1 MIVGGVVRDRGAR
14 TYNGASGNMGEQI
27 DEGSGIDDLS
37 EPLWEMTKDN
47 RRRTILAVA
56 VTAIFLLSAV
66 QTIAMNAKAEDQK
79 PFYLGMGESVSSANP
94 FVGMMDADYMFYSF
108 VYDYLNFP
116 DKDGIPT
123 PNLAKSWWHMNG
135 SYAASHGSDFSTLD
149 YHKNSSD
156 WPAGSIWEYNLT
168 EKVFWN
174 DGEPFTADDVVF
186 TINIQTGSGY
196 INFWA
201 FQPWTKWIDCCQK
214 VDDYKVRIFFAD
226 HVTHTPVP
234 IVWGDF
240 MSMPIIPKHIFTE
253 VTEAFIAQNWT
264 GIPVI
269 GTGPF
274 MGTPSL
280 ASEMLAKESLTLTKN
295 PYWNF
300 TEDGVSKGL
309 GGVYNRTIQIDK
321 LIMKFYAEE
330 QALVVDLRT
339 QKLDTS
345 EVSPS
350 NYFAINADS
359 SKPKG
364 LSLMNFYSST
374 VYSKISHFNV
384 WKGAS
389 ASLNPTRLDPA
400 VLRATAV
407 ATNKSYIVAAIYKGL
422 ATPGVG
428 IYTPVWP
435 QYYWDPPH
443 DENSTF
449 NVTNGAGIVK
459 WSYTK
464 PLDEVMS
471 FNLTLANEI
480 LDEAGYVWTDA
491 THTLRKAGPD
501 AADRLVNLGIVGDV
515 SAALNKPL
523 QFEDTYELEVWENK
537 EISEYFTSEWA
548 HIGVKLTQN
557 GVSLGL
563 WSKLLYGF
571 QTLFT
576 ETYWSGDIDPNYL
589 MYVTTSYAMDG
600 WNEFGTMD
608 PYYDNLYSKQSGE
621 FNATLR
627 KHYLDKCQEW
637 QYLQGGAMIYIAYP
651 KSTFAFNDA
660 LNGSGN
666 WGYWGNWSEHPGL
679 GADYSWGETPLFCQI
694 KWIGGNSGGDIPM
707 TTLII
712 VGAGIASIIAAGA
725 AIMAMRRRNTRKLL
739 EEEDM
744 PKEESKKEE

>member
-1 MIVGGVVRDRGAR
+1 MR
-14 TYNGASGNMGEQI
+14 EQI
-27 DEGSGIDDLS
+27 AEDPGIDDLS
-37 EPLWEMTKDN
+37 EPFWEMTKHN
-47 RRRTILAVA
+47 RRRTILAVT
-56 VTAIFLLSAV
+56 VTAIFLLASIH
-66 QTIAMNAKAEDQK
+66 TIVINAKAEDQRV
-79 PFYLGMGESVSSANP
+79 FYLGMGESVSSANP

-123 PNLAKSWWHMNG
+123 PNLATSWWHMNG
-135 SYAASHGSDFSTLD
+135 SYAASTGSVFSSLSH
-149 YHKNSSD
+149 HKTPSD

-168 EKVFWN
+168 ENVFWN

-186 TINIQTGSGY
+186 TIKIQTGAGY

-201 FQPWTKWIDCCQK
+201 FQPWTKWIDRCEK
-214 VDDYKVRIFFAD
+214 IDDYKVRFFFAD
-226 HVTHTPVP
+226 HVTHLPVP
-234 IVWGDF
+234 VVWGDF

-253 VTEAFIAQNWT
+253 ATDAFIAQNWT
-264 GIPVI
+264 GIPVV

-274 MGTPSL
+274 MGTTSL
-280 ASEMLAKESLTLTKN
+280 SSELIAKESITLTKN

-309 GGVYNRTIQIDK
+309 GGVFNRTIQIDK
-321 LIMKFYAEE
+321 LVMKFYAEE
-330 QALVVDLRT
+330 QTLVIDLKT
-339 QKLDTS
+339 QKLDAS

-350 NYFAINADS
+350 NYFAIKADAN
-359 SKPKG
+359 KPKG
-364 LSLMNFYSST
+364 LSLVNFYSST

-384 WKGAS
+384 WDGAS
-389 ASLNPTRLDPA
+389 SSLNPTRLDPA
-400 VLRATAV
+400 LLRATAV
-407 ATNKSYIVAAIYKGL
+407 ATNKSYIVDAIYKGL

-435 QYYWDPPH
+435 QYYWTPPH
-443 DENSTF
+443 NETSSF
-449 NVTNGAGIVK
+449 NVTDGGGNVK

-480 LDEAGYVWTDA
+480 LDQAGYVWTNGVWTEDNKD
-491 THTLRKAGPD
+491 TLRKVGPD
-501 AADRLVNLGIVGDV
+501 AADRFVNLGIVGDASTV
-515 SAALNKPL
+515 LGKTL
-523 QFEDTYELEVWENK
+523 EFDDTYEMEVWENK

-548 HIGVKLTQN
+548 HIGVKLTQK
-557 GVSLGL
+557 GVTLGL

-589 MYVTTSYAMDG
+589 MYVMTSYAMDG
-600 WNEFGTMD
+600 WNEFGTTD
-608 PYYDNLYSKQSGE
+608 PYYDDLYYKQSGE
-621 FNATLR
+621 FNETLR

-660 LNGSGN
+660 LNGSGK

-694 KWIGGNSGGDIPM
+694 KWIGGGIDGGISL

-712 VGAGIASIIAAGA
+712 SGVGIAAIIAAGA
-725 AIMAMRRRNTRKLL
+725 AIMAMRKRNTRKMI
-739 EEEDM
+739 EEGEE
-744 PKEESKKEE
+744 PKEGGKKEE